1 VTAPGAGR
9 GAGSGVWFSAR
20 QGLLPACGAALA
32 VALSL
37 PVLTVAA
44 TVLSPAHGEWVEFV
58 RLVLPRYVQNTV
70 WLLGGVG
77 VGTLVVGVTAA
88 WVVTAYRFPGR
99 RLAQVV
105 LLLPLAVPAY
115 LVAYAY
121 ADLLQ
126 YSGPVQSALRAWLG
140 LARGYPFPE
149 IRSLGGAV
157 FVLTFVLYP
166 YVYLL
171 TRAALLEQSPLTW
184 EVSRT
189 LGYGAWGTFLRVAL
203 PVARPGIAAGLGL
216 VGMEVLADFGTV
228 KYFELDTFATGVYL
242 VWFSYGS
249 VAGAARLAAWL
260 VGFVL
265 AVVAVERLSRGRRRY
280 HRPPGPLREAR
291 PMHLSGVQA
300 AVALVACLLPPAVG
314 FGIPGTYLAWMA
326 WVGGDPLW
334 SRAFLE
340 LAGNTFALAAATA
353 AVAVLLAAVLAY
365 GVRLAPSP
373 VMHLA
378 ARVVSLGY
386 AVPGVVVAV
395 GILVPFGWLANLLDP
410 YLRRLGLSGAAL
422 TGSTFTL
429 VYAYLVRFLAAALS
443 TVEAGLSRIG
453 PTLEGAARTLGHGPS
468 SVLVR
473 VHAPLM
479 RGSVFTAALLVFVD
493 ALKELPATLVLRPLN
508 FDTLAVRVYQLASD
522 ERLMQASTAGLCI
535 VAVGLLPVL
544 LLDRAVH
551 RSRVEAPVEISG
563 AHRAE
568 VRLTP
573 PVRFA

>member
-1 VTAPGAGR
+1 MP
-9 GAGSGVWFSAR
+9 
-20 QGLLPACGAALA
+20 PACGAALA

-300 AVALVACLLPPAVG
+300 AVALVEDGMLVG
-314 FGIPGTYLAWMA
+314 LGTGSTATC
-326 WVGGDPLW
+326 
-334 SRAFLE
+334 FLE
-340 LAGNTFALAAATA
+340 ALAARTAKLPRIELRTPDRVIGRDTAGNTFALAAATA